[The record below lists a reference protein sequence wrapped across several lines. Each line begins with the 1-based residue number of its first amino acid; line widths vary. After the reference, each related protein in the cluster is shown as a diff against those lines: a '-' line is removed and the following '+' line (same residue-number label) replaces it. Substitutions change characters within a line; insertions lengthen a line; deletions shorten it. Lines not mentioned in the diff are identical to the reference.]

1 MMHAR
6 TIVAGTLAAAALVT
20 AGLVTASQTA
30 QSDNGLSDLALQ
42 LRTPPNGMSGPWKM
56 NSDPYPASSRRT
68 DPVAA
73 PFLADLFDRGEQ
85 GPGRHTAV
93 YAIATQAVYLPD
105 GRVLEA
111 HSGLGSHADNPLSA
125 RVRNRGATPPNVYE
139 LSLRERLFHGVRA
152 IRLQPSDRRKM
163 FGRDGMLAHPYML
176 RGARAQS
183 NGCVVFDDYP
193 AFLQAYL
200 NGEVRRLVVVDRP
213 ANAGV
218 AWLANRVKK
227 LRTILAAS

>member
-1 MMHAR
+1 MIRAK
-6 TIVAGTLAAAALVT
+6 TIVVATLAAAAVVA
-20 AGLVTASQTA
+20 AGLVAASRIGR
-30 QSDNGLSDLALQ
+30 SGNDVSDLALQ
-42 LRTPPNGMSGPWKM
+42 LRTRPNGMSSPWKM
-56 NSDPYPASSRRT
+56 TPDPYPASARRT

-73 PFLADLFDRGEQ
+73 GFLADLFDMGEQ
-85 GPGRHTAV
+85 GPGSRTAV

-152 IRLQPSDRRKM
+152 IRLLPGDRRKM

-218 AWLANRVKK
+218 GWLAHRVKK
-227 LRTILAAS
+227 LRTILAVS